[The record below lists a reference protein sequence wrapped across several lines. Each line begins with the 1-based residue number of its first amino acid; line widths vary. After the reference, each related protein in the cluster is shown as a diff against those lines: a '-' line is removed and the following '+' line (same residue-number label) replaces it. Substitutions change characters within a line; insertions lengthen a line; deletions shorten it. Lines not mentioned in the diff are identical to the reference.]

1 MRFTVMVPADANS
14 EAGKMPDEKVLA
26 DMMKYNEQLETWG
39 SIEARCQPA
48 FVSDRR
54 RRKASL

>member
-39 SIEARCQPA
+39 SI
-48 FVSDRR
+48 
-54 RRKASL
+54 